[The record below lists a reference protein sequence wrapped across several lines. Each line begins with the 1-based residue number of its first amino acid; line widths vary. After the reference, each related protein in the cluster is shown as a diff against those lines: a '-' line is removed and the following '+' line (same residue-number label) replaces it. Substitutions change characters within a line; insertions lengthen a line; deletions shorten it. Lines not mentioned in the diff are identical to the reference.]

1 MLNGIERV
9 WFAFKNIVDTRSTF
23 GVAPVDRELSRAGYP
38 VKESFFSI
46 KIISGLFVCL
56 FLFFLWWYLYEAT
69 SLGFKGVSLSMEGE
83 HHPAKGVRIWYETVA
98 GFGKDL
104 PMCFRVMMGWIP
116 LGVEYIFVKPL
127 SFVFGIEVLNSFD
140 RSSRV
145 LERDST
151 ILLAA
156 TFTFSSSLIFTFLGI
171 WNFFPKWV
179 SVFAVMSFGLLP
191 LAVPILGIN
200 RYDFLVLLFWTSI
213 ILFFSILLNQI
224 SIRRVYFLIACLSVF
239 GQWTMENTGVAFS
252 ISLFLLAITKSI
264 HGWDKPFFKM
274 WKISVAC
281 VIGAALVAW
290 FMTHRHPDV
299 FWIHPGKDIHALYET
314 YGQYNSIKVIIRTML
329 YMIRLPMILGTI
341 TFFLMFV
348 FRFRLEQEMIYKF
361 KYSFLISLM
370 ALFAFLLTA
379 AAGTSVSGLYLEWTR
394 QYLPLTLLFTWCFFN
409 LIVLVHAYFRLG
421 RVDRC

>member
-1 MLNGIERV
+1 VLNGIEKV
-9 WFAFKNIVDTRSTF
+9 WSMFKDIIDTRSTL
-23 GVAPVDRELSRAGYP
+23 GVAPVDRELPSTSYP
-38 VKESFFSI
+38 AKETFFSI
-46 KIISGLFVCL
+46 KILSGLFVCL
-56 FLFFLWWYLYEAT
+56 FLFFLWCYLYKAT
-69 SLGFKGVSLSMEGE
+69 SLGFRGISLSIGQNPHAGGE
-83 HHPAKGVRIWYETVA
+83 RNWYEMVA
-98 GFGKDL
+98 GFGNDL

-116 LGVEYIFVKPL
+116 LGVDYIFVKPL
-127 SFVFGIEVLNSFD
+127 SFVFGSEVLNSFVWG
-140 RSSRV
+140 SKV
-145 LERDST
+145 LGRDST

-156 TFTFSSSLIFTFLGI
+156 AFTFSSSLIFTFLGI

-191 LAVPILGIN
+191 LTVPILGIN
-200 RYDFLVLLFWTSI
+200 RYDFLVLLYWTI
-213 ILFFSILLNQI
+213 VILSFSNLLNQM
-224 SIRRVYFLIACLSVF
+224 SIRRVYILIACLSVF

-252 ISLFLLAITKSI
+252 ISLFLLSVTKSF

-290 FMTHRHPDV
+290 LMTHRHPDV
-299 FWIHPGKDIHALYET
+299 FWIHPGKSFNALYET
-314 YGQYNSIKVIIRTML
+314 YGQYNSIKVIIRTMF

-348 FRFRLEQEMIYKF
+348 FRFRLEQEMICKF

-379 AAGTSVSGLYLEWTR
+379 AVGTSVSGLYLEWTR
-394 QYLPLTLLFTWCFFN
+394 QYLPLTLLFTWSYFN
-409 LIVLVHAYFRLG
+409 LIVLIYAYFRLDRVG
-421 RVDRC
+421 RH